1 MSYGDNVRDCPT
13 HLQGEYKGTQKI
25 SSKTCHEEL
34 AERTGTETPSQPP
47 KVLTL
52 PKPWDA
58 RLPSYRTIGHV
69 LLFFKESSLQNLIME
84 AQEAHPLSFRHSGYN
99 LNNFPLVRYLY
110 IYLHLWLQR
119 LWYYFVLHLFLFLAQ
134 YWFLL
139 FPKSPDIPWDP
150 YQTYFLRAVYNPPS
164 SRSVGV

>member
-1 MSYGDNVRDCPT
+1 MSYGDDVRDCPT
-13 HLQGEYKGTQKI
+13 HLQGEDKGTQKI

-58 RLPSYRTIGHV
+58 RLPSYRIIGHV

-84 AQEAHPLSFRHSGYN
+84 AQEAHPLSFGHS
-99 LNNFPLVRYLY
+99 LVRCLY

>member
-1 MSYGDNVRDCPT
+1 MSCGDNVRDCPT

-34 AERTGTETPSQPP
+34 AERIETETPSQPP

-69 LLFFKESSLQNLIME
+69 LLFFKESSLHNLIME
-84 AQEAHPLSFRHSGYN
+84 AQEAHPLSFGHSGYN

-150 YQTYFLRAVYNPPS
+150 YQTYFLRAVYNPPP